1 MCKGGVQVLSKEQE
15 ELITF
20 VIIGEKI
27 TDIAK
32 KLNRSRQTIYEW
44 LSRDEV
50 KVELDRRKQELARQG
65 NNYILK
71 DLYSYI
77 DNIKA
82 LANDRSDKRVCLAA
96 NQYLINRIYGNPT
109 NSVEVNTNETDNNSL
124 SETELEQEINRIKF
138 KIVK

>member
-109 NSVEVNTNETDNNSL
+109 NSVEVNTNENDNNSL

-138 KIVK
+138 KLVK

>member
-1 MCKGGVQVLSKEQE
+1 MLTMEQE
-15 ELITF
+15 ELITLL
-20 VIIGEKI
+20 IIGEKI

-32 KLNRSRQTIYEW
+32 KMNRSRQTVYDWINKE
-44 LSRDEV
+44 EV

-96 NQYLINRIYGNPT
+96 NQYLINRIYGNPANT
-109 NSVEVNTNETDNNSL
+109 LEVKDEENTDNM
-124 SETELEQEINRIKF
+124 SETELEQEINKF
-138 KIVK
+138 KKLSLVK